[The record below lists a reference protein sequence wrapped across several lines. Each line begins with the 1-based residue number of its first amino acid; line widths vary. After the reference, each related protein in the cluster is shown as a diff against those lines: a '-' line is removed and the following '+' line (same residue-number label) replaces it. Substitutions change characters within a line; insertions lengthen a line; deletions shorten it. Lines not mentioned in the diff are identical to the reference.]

1 MAKIKTIIEKT
12 IEEIKNDREEFLEGL
27 KNYYP
32 NKNESEIKF
41 VVNTILTENAIINEL
56 EDILKKAEGSK

>member
-12 IEEIKNDREEFLEGL
+12 IKEIKEDREEFLERL

-32 NKNESEIKF
+32 TKNEAEIKF